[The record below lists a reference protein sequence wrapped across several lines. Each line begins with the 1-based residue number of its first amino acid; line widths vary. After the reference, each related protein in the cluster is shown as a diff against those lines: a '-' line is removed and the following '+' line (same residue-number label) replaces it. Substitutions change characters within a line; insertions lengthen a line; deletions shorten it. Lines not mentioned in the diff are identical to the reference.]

1 MRGSIAAKI
10 SVFVGVLVLVI
21 SVGLG
26 LIGYYSGSSA
36 VIDQVEQALIMDV
49 EEAVAYLET
58 SFVCS

>member
-1 MRGSIAAKI
+1 MRGSIAAKV

>member
-1 MRGSIAAKI
+1 VRGSIAAKI

>member
-1 MRGSIAAKI
+1 VRGSIAAKV